1 MEYCKTVPNPNEN
14 QINLDI
20 KRTFPQEKLCMEKKF
35 LDRLKNILM
44 CYSIRNTSVGY
55 CQGMN
60 FIVGRLLLIMD
71 NEEQAF
77 WIFIQIIEKILPLLY
92 YSDLAGIII
101 ETTIIDTFI
110 SFYLKKFYDFL
121 LDNSFKLSLNNF
133 IHKWMVSLF
142 AQALSPEMVYSFLDF
157 FFLDGEVCLY
167 KGALFIM
174 FVMQKIIFE
183 EKNFCEFEYIFNMFN
198 EAPSHIHDPR
208 NFIYF
213 LYEKKFDVFDSDIKL
228 YTEKLKIPIITKLK
242 EEIKFSYKKQC
253 EERRKNL
260 KKKKINCNPVW
271 PTCVYDNYNH
281 ILVEYVI
288 LKESKNPFI
297 INDYYY
303 IKNQG
308 DDNTINNI
316 DEIENNTIKEV
327 IIERHKHI
335 CDDMKLVNTSK
346 NLIENLS
353 KRSVNL
359 ENVFDKK
366 NKENE
371 EANKIYGELGDSK
384 DFDKIIKE
392 IKDDLKNKTKEF
404 DIKEIQDIMDK
415 NNQKEKYYN
424 RDYSFYVPE

>member
-1 MEYCKTVPNPNEN
+1 M
-14 QINLDI
+14 DI

-35 LDRLKNILM
+35 LERLKNILM
-44 CYSIRNTSVGY
+44 CYSIRNSSVGY

-77 WIFIQIIEKILPLLY
+77 WIFIQIIEKILPLIY

-110 SFYLKKFYDFL
+110 SFYLKKFYNFL
-121 LDNSFKLSLNNF
+121 LDNGFKLSLNNF

-157 FFLDGEVCLY
+157 FFLEGEICLF

-174 FVMQKIIFE
+174 VIMQNIIFE
-183 EKNFCEFEYIFNMFN
+183 QNNTCEFEYIFNMFN

-213 LYEKKFDVFDSDIKL
+213 LSEKKFDIFESDIKL
-228 YTEKLKIPIITKLK
+228 YTEKIKIQILNELK
-242 EEIKFSYKKQC
+242 EEIKYSNKKSC
-253 EERRKNL
+253 EERRKSL
-260 KKKKINCNPVW
+260 KKKKINCNPIW
-271 PTCVYDNYNH
+271 PSCLYDNYNH
-281 ILVEYVI
+281 IIVEYVI
-288 LKESKNPFI
+288 LKESKSPFI

-303 IKNQG
+303 IKNHG
-308 DDNTINNI
+308 NDDKINNI
-316 DEIENNTIKEV
+316 DEIENNTVKEV

-346 NLIENLS
+346 NLIENLT
-353 KRSVNL
+353 KRNSNH
-359 ENVFDKK
+359 ETSFDKK
-366 NKENE
+366 NKKNDVT
-371 EANKIYGELGDSK
+371 NKIYGELEGSK
-384 DFDKIIKE
+384 DFDKILKE

-404 DIKEIQDIMDK
+404 DIKEIKDIMDK
-415 NNQKEKYYN
+415 NNLKEKYYN

>member
-1 MEYCKTVPNPNEN
+1 MPNPNEN

-35 LDRLKNILM
+35 LEKLKNILM

-60 FIVGRLLLIMD
+60 FIVGRLLLIID
-71 NEEQAF
+71 NEEQVF
-77 WIFIQIIEKILPLLY
+77 WIFIQIIEKILPLFY

-110 SFYLKKFYDFL
+110 SFFLKGFYNFL
-121 LDNSFKLSLNNF
+121 LDNNFKLSLNNF

-142 AQALSPEMVYSFLDF
+142 AQALSPEMVYTFLDF
-157 FFLDGEVCLY
+157 FFLEGEICLF
-167 KGALFIM
+167 KTALFIM
-174 FVMQKIIFE
+174 VIMEKIIAE
-183 EKNFCEFEYIFNMFN
+183 QKTFCEFEYIFNMFN

-208 NFIYF
+208 NLIFF
-213 LYEKKFDVFDSDIKL
+213 LCEKKFEVNDKDIKV
-228 YTEKLKIPIITKLK
+228 YFEKLKLPVLTKLK
-242 EEIKFSYKKQC
+242 EEMKFSYKKQC
-253 EERRKNL
+253 LERQKSLKRKN
-260 KKKKINCNPVW
+260 INCNPIW
-271 PTCVYDNYNH
+271 PTCLYDNYNH
-281 ILVEYVI
+281 IVVEYVV

-308 DDNTINNI
+308 DKINNF
-316 DEIENNTIKEV
+316 DELENNTKKEI
-327 IIERHKHI
+327 IIERQKHI

-353 KRSVNL
+353 KRNINF
-359 ENVFDKK
+359 EIFFDKK
-366 NKENE
+366 NKENDDT
-371 EANKIYGELGDSK
+371 NKIYGQLNENK

-392 IKDDLKNKTKEF
+392 IKDDLINKEKSF
-404 DIKEIQDIMDK
+404 DIKEINDIIDK
-415 NNQKEKYYN
+415 NNLKEKYYN

>member
-1 MEYCKTVPNPNEN
+1 
-14 QINLDI
+14 
-20 KRTFPQEKLCMEKKF
+20 MEKKF
-35 LDRLKNILM
+35 LERLKNILM

-71 NEEQAF
+71 NEEQVF
-77 WIFIQIIEKILPLLY
+77 WIFIQIIEKILPLIY

-110 SFYLKKFYDFL
+110 SFYLKNFYEFL
-121 LDNSFKLSLNNF
+121 LDNNFKLSLNNF

-157 FFLDGEVCLY
+157 FFLEGEVCLY

-174 FVMQKIIFE
+174 FVMQNIILE
-183 EKNFCEFEYIFNMFN
+183 QNNMVEFEYIFNMFN

-213 LYEKKFDVFDSDIKL
+213 LSEKKFDIFDSDIKL
-228 YTEKLKIPIITKLK
+228 YTEKLKFPILTKLK
-242 EEIKFSYKKQC
+242 EEIKYSYKKQC
-253 EERRKNL
+253 EERKKNL
-260 KKKKINCNPVW
+260 KKKKINCNPIW
-271 PTCVYDNYNH
+271 PTCLYDNYNH

-288 LKESKNPFI
+288 IKESKNPFI

-308 DDNTINNI
+308 DNNRINNI
-316 DEIENNTIKEV
+316 DEMENNTVKEV

-353 KRSVNL
+353 KRNINY
-359 ENVFDKK
+359 ETVFDKK
-366 NKENE
+366 NKESDDT
-371 EANKIYGELGDSK
+371 NKIYGELGDSK
-384 DFDKIIKE
+384 ECDKIINE

-404 DIKEIQDIMDK
+404 DIKEIKDIMDK
-415 NNQKEKYYN
+415 NNWKEKYYT